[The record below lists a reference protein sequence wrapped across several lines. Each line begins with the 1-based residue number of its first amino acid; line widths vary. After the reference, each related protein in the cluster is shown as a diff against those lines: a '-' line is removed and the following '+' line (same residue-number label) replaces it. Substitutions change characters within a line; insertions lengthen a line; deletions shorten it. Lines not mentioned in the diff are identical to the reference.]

1 MSEYQTTSDTLR
13 NGDLQSL
20 VTLLRDRDARKV
32 DVIAPASKIRSEG
45 GVIVVA
51 DASTEITEDGVTVRE
66 ARLTPGNVFNE
77 GIADKLKI
85 PLAYVRRI
93 HAERPDLYDANV
105 NGWLQGPE
113 GNSPDARN
121 FLVRSFTSP
130 TPEAETGFARA
141 FLSDTFKIVDDF
153 DALTA
158 ALDGVRKAG
167 VAVEITKCD
176 LTERRMYVK
185 VAAEGIKAYAPTLLA
200 GYRSPFT
207 GQTGSENPTVFAG
220 FVVSNSEVGGGA
232 FSITPQI
239 TVQVCSNGM
248 TITKDATRAV
258 HLGSRNDEGI
268 IRWSEDTQRKT
279 LELITLKAA
288 DAVKT
293 FLDVDYVTGV
303 VKALEAQSGKPIEG
317 KLDEQV
323 RLVAKKCLFTEE
335 VTEGVLDH
343 FIRGGQFT
351 AGGVLHAVTSFAQ
364 TLDDADAAYALEESG
379 VKALEFAA
387 AL

>member
-1 MSEYQTTSDTLR
+1 MSTTSDILR
-13 NGDLQSL
+13 NGDLASL
-20 VTLLRDRDARKV
+20 VALLRDQNARKV
-32 DVIAPASKIRSEG
+32 DVVAPASKIRSEG
-45 GVIVVA
+45 GVIVVQ
-51 DASTEITEDGVTVRE
+51 DASTEITDDGVTVRE
-66 ARLTPGNVFNE
+66 ARLQPGTVFDE

-105 NGWLQGPE
+105 NGWLHDENE
-113 GNSPDARN
+113 GRK

-130 TPEAETGFARA
+130 TPESEIGFARS
-141 FLSDTFKIVDDF
+141 LQSDTYKVVDNF

-167 VAVEITKCD
+167 VAVDITKCD

-185 VAAEGIKAYAPTLLA
+185 VNAPLVQAYAPDLLS
-200 GYRSPFT
+200 GYRPV
-207 GQTGSENPTVFAG
+207 NPSDLGPHAARRDVVSAG
-220 FVVSNSEVGGGA
+220 FVLSNSEVGGGA

-239 TVQVCSNGM
+239 TVLVCTNGL
-248 TITKDATRAV
+248 TITKDVVRAV
-258 HLGSRNDEGI
+258 HLGSRLDEGI

-279 LELITLKAA
+279 LELITSKAA
-288 DAVKT
+288 DAVRT
-293 FLDVDYVTGV
+293 FLDVDYVTAQIR
-303 VKALEAQSGKPIEG
+303 ALEAQAGKPIEG
-317 KLDEQV
+317 KLDDQV